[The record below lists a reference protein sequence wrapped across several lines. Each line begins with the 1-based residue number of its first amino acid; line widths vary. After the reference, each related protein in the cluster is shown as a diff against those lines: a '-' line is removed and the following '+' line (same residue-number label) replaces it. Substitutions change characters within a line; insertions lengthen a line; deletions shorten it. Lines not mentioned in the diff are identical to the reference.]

1 MRTLVPALE
10 GFGSCGSFA
19 AGQRI
24 SASPNEPAAPTAPPT
39 SWGGSAFLER
49 TYRAASHRRAR
60 FVLDI
65 RARCAYV
72 VASDLRSLL
81 VDRAAKIDGSD
92 RPRLPEYVA
101 SGAETG
107 ASSELNARGGNDS
120 GGSPL
125 RSAGSWAELPPRW
138 AMCGTGSAIPDV
150 RLSRRPS
157 AEPMGYGA
165 KDAQVWMSAV
175 PPVPPGPVPAMSGT
189 PGPPGLYPGPGR
201 RLARGRAWIF
211 GSGAGLTRYVRIRGG
226 MTALAPQD
234 ALSHGRNWGEISLDG
249 RACGPPDAAARP
261 NRKMQ
266 DCGGADPPAP
276 QERSWHITC

>member
-1 MRTLVPALE
+1 MA
-10 GFGSCGSFA
+10 CGHVARRWWS
-19 AGQRI
+19 
-24 SASPNEPAAPTAPPT
+24 APPCEP
-39 SWGGSAFLER
+39 SCPRLKDLALVGLLRPGRGSAQVRMNLRHRPRRRRLGGSAFLEQ

-138 AMCGTGSAIPDV
+138 AMCGTGRAILDV
-150 RLSRRPS
+150 RLSVWAAQRRTDGLWRQGRAGPDVGGPARPARPRARNVRHTGASGPLSRPGSPTRKGPS
-157 AEPMGYGA
+157 MDIWIRCGPDAICQDPRGDDRARPARCAVAWAELGRN
-165 KDAQVWMSAV
+165 Q
-175 PPVPPGPVPAMSGT
+175 
-189 PGPPGLYPGPGR
+189 PGR
-201 RLARGRAWIF
+201 TGMRAAR
-211 GSGAGLTRYVRIRGG
+211 RGG
-226 MTALAPQD
+226 
-234 ALSHGRNWGEISLDG
+234 
-249 RACGPPDAAARP
+249 
-261 NRKMQ
+261 
-266 DCGGADPPAP
+266 
-276 QERSWHITC
+276 